1 MFIKNHSEPSL
12 DKAKSVKKKLLILS
26 KVNENDFSE
35 IRQKT
40 NLLFN
45 DPSTFLKTSSELNFD
60 FIIGKRAHTNKE
72 IVKRKKN
79 RNPTSNFINIL
90 AKRMTRARSITSG
103 SFDIKKSFDF
113 SKKNILNINEEK
125 KNLIKKNSQKISNIF
140 SNYRK
145 IISKNRNNTE
155 QNIDFSD
162 KIPNFLKTVIKT
174 NLNKQEKAL
183 RYKEKYN
190 QIFSNLEESISKAIT
205 RDMKNNKKN
214 SELQFY
220 QTANL
225 FKNSI
230 NNYRKKLE
238 NLKLKGKNKKKNLIL
253 NNHIRNWE
261 MSLRNPKN
269 FSGLRKGY
277 LNISSDKRPIWIM
290 VTEKSAMEEEKII
303 NPNINDFN
311 PPSLLKQKFMKT
323 QNKTFYSGMRNKM
336 INLERFNGLQI
347 KGKNL
352 IDLEEKQAKGYHG
365 NIKILDIKY
374 DKDSTKDLLFKMNC
388 TINKYSFDEKLF

>member
-1 MFIKNHSEPSL
+1 M
-12 DKAKSVKKKLLILS
+12 
-26 KVNENDFSE
+26 
-35 IRQKT
+35 
-40 NLLFN
+40 
-45 DPSTFLKTSSELNFD
+45 
-60 FIIGKRAHTNKE
+60 
-72 IVKRKKN
+72 
-79 RNPTSNFINIL
+79 
-90 AKRMTRARSITSG
+90 
-103 SFDIKKSFDF
+103 
-113 SKKNILNINEEK
+113 
-125 KNLIKKNSQKISNIF
+125 
-140 SNYRK
+140 
-145 IISKNRNNTE
+145 
-155 QNIDFSD
+155 
-162 KIPNFLKTVIKT
+162 KTVIKT

-290 VTEKSAMEEEKII
+290 ATEKSATEEEKII
-303 NPNINDFN
+303 NPNVNDLN

-374 DKDSTKDLLFKMNC
+374 DKDTTKDLLFKMNC
-388 TINKYSFDEKLF
+388 TINKYSLDEKLF